1 MDRSINHTPKS
12 NPRVYTGTDNLYN
25 LLIEGDV
32 FVDKSLFIKEFLQ
45 DSSGEVIL
53 ITRPRRWGKSLNMD
67 MLNRFLAIE
76 VDERGNPLPQAQC
89 RNHKLFAGG
98 EVALEFDES
107 KVLKPLKISSY
118 PALMKHQGQH
128 PVISIGFKDVTGSS
142 YEEIET
148 KIKRQISRL
157 YIKHRYIKKYL
168 SDKET
173 LLEDEQ
179 KEKLHRYYTGKLSQE
194 DVEEGLYFLSELL
207 SQHFGKDVYIL
218 MDEYDTPINSAF
230 IKLKGKPDEFN
241 KVLELF
247 RELFGNTFKGN
258 PYLKRGLITGIL
270 RVAKASLFSSINNVR
285 EHTLLDEQFTTSYGF
300 TQQEVNEL
308 FDQVPTSTTLDHV
321 KRWYNGYKFG
331 AEVLYNPWSIMCCL
345 SNRGVLDTYWLDS
358 GGTQLVDEALLS
370 DNIQQDLQ
378 KLIARKQISSLIT
391 KQISFEDI
399 RSSIGLYSLLLFAG
413 YLNPDSIAPG
423 GDAHTK
429 RCKLS
434 IPNHEVRLIY
444 RQRLAEWVRRKLEI
458 DSYAYNNLMDLL
470 ATGQMT
476 AFAERLQ
483 DFLRKSTSFHQSG
496 AKRAEVF
503 YSGFMSGLS
512 STLPQY
518 YGIES
523 ERESGLG
530 RADAILIPMVEHGGQ
545 AIIMEYKVAPD
556 VGSLAQ
562 VAEEGLAQISA
573 KQYSTALKAHG
584 HVTSALQV
592 CLAFCGKEMALQYDQ
607 VGLS

>member
-1 MDRSINHTPKS
+1 MNHTPKS
-12 NPRVYTGTDNLYN
+12 NPRVYVGTDNLYN

-76 VDERGNPLPQAQC
+76 VDEQGNPLPQAQC

-98 EVALEFDES
+98 EVALEFGES
-107 KVLKPLKISSY
+107 KVLKPLKISNY
-118 PALMKHQGQH
+118 PGLMKHQGQH
-128 PVISIGFKDVTGSS
+128 PVISIGFGDVTSSS

-148 KIKRQISRL
+148 KIKRQMSRL
-157 YIKHRYIKKYL
+157 YRQHRYLKKYL
-168 SDKET
+168 SDAET
-173 LLEDEQ
+173 LLEDVQ
-179 KEKLHRYYTGKLSQE
+179 KEKLHRYYTGQLSQE
-194 DVEEGLYFLSELL
+194 DVAEGLYFLSELL
-207 SQHFGKDVYIL
+207 SKHFGKEVYIL
-218 MDEYDTPINSAF
+218 MDEYDTFINNAF
-230 IKLKGKPDEFN
+230 IELKGKPKEFN
-241 KVLELF
+241 EVLELF
-247 RELFGNTFKGN
+247 RELLGHTFKGN

-270 RVAKASLFSSINNVR
+270 RVAKDSLFSSINNVR
-285 EHTLLDEQFTTSYGF
+285 EYTLLDEQFATSYGF

-308 FDQVPTSTTLDHV
+308 FDQVPTSTTLDHI
-321 KRWYNGYKFG
+321 KRWYNGYTFG
-331 AEVLYNPWSIMCCL
+331 TEVLYNPWSIMCCL
-345 SNRGVLDTYWLDS
+345 ARGGVLDTYWIDS
-358 GGTQLVDEALLS
+358 GGGTPLADEALLS
-370 DNIQQDLQ
+370 DNIQQDVQ
-378 KLIARKQISSLIT
+378 KLIARKQVSSLIT

-399 RSSIGLYSLLLFAG
+399 RNSTGLHSLLLLAG

-423 GDAHTK
+423 GDAYTK
-429 RCKLS
+429 RCSLS

-444 RQRLAEWVRRKLEI
+444 RQRLTEWVRRKLEI
-458 DSYAYNNLMDLL
+458 GLYAYNNLMDLL
-470 ATGQMT
+470 ATGQMD

-483 DFLRKSTSFHQSG
+483 DFLRTSTSFHQSG
-496 AKRAEVF
+496 PKRAEVF

-518 YGIES
+518 FGIES

-530 RADAILIPMVEHGGQ
+530 RADAILIPMVDHGDQ
-545 AIIMEYKVAPD
+545 AIIMEYKVGPD

-573 KQYSTALKAHG
+573 KQYSTVLKAHG
-584 HVTSALQV
+584 HVKSALQV
-592 CLAFCGKEMALQYDQ
+592 CLAFCGKEMVLRYDQ
-607 VGLS
+607 VDLL